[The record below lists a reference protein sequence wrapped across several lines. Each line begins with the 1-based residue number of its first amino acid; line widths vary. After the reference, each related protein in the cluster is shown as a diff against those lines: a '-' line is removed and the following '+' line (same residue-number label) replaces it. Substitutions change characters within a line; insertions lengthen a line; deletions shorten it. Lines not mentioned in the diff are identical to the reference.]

1 MGPEY
6 CWVGRTCWGGGFFP
20 GPEILGNFPHP
31 EGRREAGG
39 VALGLWMLRTRQTFP
54 WLRHLD
60 LLEAPIVLQRRVGL
74 QAPAPV

>member
-1 MGPEY
+1 MGLKLSGKEL
-6 CWVGRTCWGGGFFP
+6 FP
-20 GPEILGNFPHP
+20 RPEIQGDFPHP

-60 LLEAPIVLQRRVGL
+60 LLEAPIVLWRRVGL
-74 QAPAPV
+74 QRPRLSDSQ